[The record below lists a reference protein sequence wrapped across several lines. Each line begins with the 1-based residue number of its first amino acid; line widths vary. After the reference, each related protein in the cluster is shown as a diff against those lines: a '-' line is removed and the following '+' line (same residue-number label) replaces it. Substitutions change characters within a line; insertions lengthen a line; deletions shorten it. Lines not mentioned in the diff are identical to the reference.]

1 MLERNLLREPR
12 KAAIGSDEYLMRHL
26 RGLVCRHVAT
36 HYFEH
41 MLTMPGDQLRK
52 LVDLA
57 MQDPFDNLRIIGH
70 ESLHSCAA
78 DFRCRAIEIFRIIP
92 YLSLRPQ
99 ELAFPHRTSRPVG
112 AKGYNP
118 QKGRSAIETDA
129 ERVGIQEEPTSWQRD
144 QDK

>member
-70 ESLHSCAA
+70 ESLRSRDA
-78 DFRCRAIEIFRIIP
+78 DARCRLIVPLRIIS
-92 YLSLRPQ
+92 YLSSQPQ
-99 ELAFPHRTSRPVG
+99 ELRLLSSFKS
-112 AKGYNP
+112 P
-118 QKGRSAIETDA
+118 QRG
-129 ERVGIQEEPTSWQRD
+129 QRL
-144 QDK
+144 QS